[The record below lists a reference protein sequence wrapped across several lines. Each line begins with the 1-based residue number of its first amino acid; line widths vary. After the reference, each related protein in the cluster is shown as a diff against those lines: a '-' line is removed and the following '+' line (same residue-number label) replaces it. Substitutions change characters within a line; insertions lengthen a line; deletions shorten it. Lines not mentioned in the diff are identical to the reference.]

1 MTDREYLTDR
11 TRDQITDALGGG
23 ALADIFTHLWDSI
36 TQDENAQLQAIGYT
50 VGKLRDLKEP
60 GAPITPYSAASITA
74 NLQTL
79 PTFNHEFPLMEQA
92 QAIYCLLA
100 IAARLHYC
108 RGRRAS
114 LTLTRCLI
122 DWSQALTS

>member
-1 MTDREYLTDR
+1 MTDRDYRTAR
-11 TRDQITDALGGG
+11 TRDQIADALGGG
-23 ALADIFTHLWDSI
+23 ALADILTHLWDSI

-50 VGKLRDLKEP
+50 VGKLRDLEEP
-60 GAPITPYSAASITA
+60 GEPITPYSAAIITT

-79 PTFNHEFPLMEQA
+79 PTFNSEFPHLEQA
-92 QAIYCLLA
+92 QAIYCILA

-108 RGRRAS
+108 RGKRAS

-122 DWSQALTS
+122 DWAQAITR